1 MPSPT
6 IASRIKSMGMSTT
19 KPPNPR
25 RLRPPAAALPHSRLA
40 SDISDVVFGSEESVE
55 HLARDRRG
63 GAAAAAAIL
72 DDDPERDARRFGGRE
87 RDEQPVITL
96 PLVDVLL
103 AILLVLR
110 DADDLRRAGLARDLV
125 LHALHL
131 GV

>member
-1 MPSPT
+1 
-6 IASRIKSMGMSTT
+6 MSTT
-19 KPPNPR
+19 KPLNP
-25 RLRPPAAALPHSRLA
+25 RLRPPAAARPHSRLA
-40 SDISDVVFGSEESVE
+40 SDIVFRSEESVE

-72 DDDPERDARRFGGRE
+72 DDDAERDARRFGRRE